1 MRLRKKKKPNARAIS
16 PPMMAHPIPMPAA
29 APDDTPLVDVSAA
42 AVAVD
47 DANEL
52 DNGTDDFE
60 VAMDCTEEVREE
72 VEVDGLVTLEI
83 DSG

>member
-16 PPMMAHPIPMPAA
+16 PPIMAHPIPMPAA
-29 APDDTPLVDVSAA
+29 APDDTPLVDVSAP

-47 DANEL
+47 DADEL
-52 DNGTDDFE
+52 DDGTDDSE
-60 VAMDCTEEVREE
+60 LAMDCKEEAREE
-72 VEVDGLVTLEI
+72 VEVDWLVTLEV